1 MRKMGKGLMSLF
13 CNPRDVSKGDST
25 AVNVGAFEKQPQD
38 DLVAENARL
47 KKSLSILMGK
57 YDVLLNVS
65 NEILTA
71 PEMFDR
77 FRESLS
83 SCQKEICIMTPWMS
97 DHVVGKI
104 KDKLKEVLGRGVRIK
119 IRTGLNSNPLYQA
132 SAFKAFDILD
142 DLKSGYDNFS
152 FVPDQ
157 IIGASSVLI
166 VDDSF
171 YIVGG
176 FNFLGI
182 DEESSPK
189 EVGVYCTE
197 KTKLEALKLR
207 YFDF

>member
-1 MRKMGKGLMSLF
+1 MGLGVMSLF
-13 CNPRDVSKGDST
+13 GRTNKKNDSADNIDVLG
-25 AVNVGAFEKQPQD
+25 EQLKQD
-38 DLVAENARL
+38 ELRAENYRL

-57 YDVLLNVS
+57 YDALLNAS
-65 NEILTA
+65 NEILTT
-71 PEMFDR
+71 PEMFDC
-77 FRESLS
+77 FRNSLVLA
-83 SCQKEICIMTPWMS
+83 QKEICIMTPWMS
-97 DHVVGKI
+97 DHVVGKM
-104 KDKLKEVLGRGVRIK
+104 KDKLIEVLQRGVKIK
-119 IRTGLNSNPLYQA
+119 IRTGLNSNPLYQP

-142 DLKSGYDNFS
+142 EIKGEHENFS

-157 IIGASSVLI
+157 NIGASSVLV
-166 VDDSF
+166 VDNIF

-197 KTKLEALKLR
+197 KSKLDALKLR